1 MKGLICRDLLICYRR
16 TSKSNYV
23 TDILF
28 FLFFLLVLRN
38 IFYVSCL

>member
-28 FLFFLLVLRN
+28 FSVLSLSSEKP
-38 IFYVSCL
+38 I